1 MNKKTEILS
10 KFHFSRSKGFRRDFS
25 DAYTDSCRAAEE
37 NSEAGQGSG
46 TKRLKRQKQ
55 KLCQRLNDQ
64 NSGAGSRRNEESER
78 RARSKTGFRSCFHA
92 ARTYKAA
99 GGHSRIRNS

>member
-25 DAYTDSCRAAEE
+25 DAYADSCRAAGE
-37 NSEAGQGSG
+37 NSEAGQGFG

-55 KLCQRLNDQ
+55 KLCQWHKDQ
-64 NSGAGSRRNEESER
+64 NSRAGSRKNEESER
-78 RARSKTGFRSCFHA
+78 RARRKTGFRKLF
-92 ARTYKAA
+92 
-99 GGHSRIRNS
+99 SRRACV